1 MTSSVR
7 RRLIAFVVISA
18 VGVLYA
24 SANYLGLV
32 DRALGR
38 GFTVT
43 ALLETTGGLYEG
55 SEVTYRGVQIG
66 AVKSMKPRGDQVAV
80 RLSLEDDSK
89 VPKDSPIFVHN
100 GSAVGEQYLDFEP
113 RADKGPFLREG
124 DEVKG
129 DADSIPVDEG
139 DLLVDLDTFVK
150 SVDKP
155 HLATTITELGKLFNN
170 TGQPLGDMIDGSGRL
185 VDAAV
190 GSQTQTIRLLR
201 NGRTVLRTQAANADN
216 IKAFA
221 SGLAQI
227 SGALRSRDPQ
237 LRQVLQGGPGAA
249 REVEALMKDLEPT
262 LPVFLGNLVTV
273 SQVTVARL
281 ASVEQLLVTYPVV
294 IASGFSGTTRDGYG
308 HVHLEYTNDPP
319 PCQAGFRPP
328 SQWRSPLDLS
338 DAPAYLQAHCASPS
352 PYTSRGSKYA
362 PAPRTRNYRVAP
374 YDPRTGSVIGTP
386 DEVVVSGLGASDVY
400 GKDAWKWMLI
410 GPTLDQ

>member
-1 MTSSVR
+1 MTPGVR
-7 RRLIAFVVISA
+7 RRLIAFLVVSA
-18 VGVLYA
+18 VGVFYA

-32 DRALGR
+32 DRVLGR

-43 ALLETTGGLYEG
+43 AVLETTGGLYEG

-66 AVKSMKPRGDQVAV
+66 KVQAMQPRGDQVAV
-80 RLSLEDDSK
+80 RLKLEDEAK
-89 VPKDSPIFVHN
+89 VPQDSPLFVHN

-113 RADKGPFLREG
+113 PSDDGPYLGQGDTIEG
-124 DEVKG
+124 SP
-129 DADSIPVDEG
+129 DSIPVDEG
-139 DLLVDLDTFVK
+139 DLLVDLDTFVG
-150 SVDKP
+150 SVDRDN
-155 HLATTITELGKLFNN
+155 LRTVIGELGTMFND
-170 TGQPLGDMIDGSGRL
+170 TGRPLGDMIDGSGKL
-185 VDAAV
+185 VDAATE
-190 GSQTQTIRLLR
+190 SQEQTIRLLK

-221 SGLAQI
+221 AGLAEV
-227 SGALRSRDPQ
+227 SDALRSRDPQ

-249 REVEALMKDLEPT
+249 REVESLMKDLEPT
-262 LPVFLGNLVTV
+262 MPVLLGNLVTV

-319 PCQAGFRPP
+319 PCQEGFKPP
-328 SQWRSPLDLS
+328 SGWRSPLDLR
-338 DAPAYLQAHCASPS
+338 DAPAYLQARCASPS

-362 PAPRTRNYRVAP
+362 PQPQTRNYRVAP
-374 YDPRTGSVIGTP
+374 YDPATGTVFGTP
-386 DEVVVSGLGASDVY
+386 DQVVVSGLGASDVY

-410 GPTLDQ
+410 GPTLEQ